1 MSGEAAQQDHE
12 LHRRWV
18 AGDLAAG
25 AALFDRYFDPITRFF
40 RHKIGTAST
49 AVHDDLIQTT
59 FTTCIAVRERFRGEG
74 SFRSYLFGIAY
85 NVLRR
90 YLEQRAREV
99 QLDLGTASLQDLA
112 PGVSTRA
119 GARAEQTLLHAALRG
134 LPVDLQLALELF
146 YWESMSAREMAEI
159 LRVPEGT
166 VRSRV
171 RRARMLLRER
181 LAVLA
186 GDASERRAALAALG
200 ADDEEPA
207 EE

>member
-1 MSGEAAQQDHE
+1 MSAEAAPDHE
-12 LHRRWV
+12 LHRRWLD
-18 AGDLAAG
+18 GDLTAG

-40 RHKIGTAST
+40 RHKIGAAST

-59 FTTCIAVRERFRGEG
+59 FTTCVEVRERFRGEG

-90 YLEQRAREV
+90 HLEQRARDI

-112 PGVSTRA
+112 PGVATRA
-119 GARAEQTLLHAALRG
+119 GERAEQALLHTALRA

-146 YWESMSAREMAEI
+146 YWESMSAREIGEI
-159 LRVPEGT
+159 LRIPEGT

-171 RRARMLLRER
+171 RRARTLLRER
-181 LAVLA
+181 LAALA
-186 GDASERRAALAALG
+186 DDGAERHAALTALG
-200 ADDEEPA
+200 ADGDEPA
-207 EE
+207 D

>member
-1 MSGEAAQQDHE
+1 MSDEDHE

-18 AGDLAAG
+18 DGDLGAG
-25 AALFDRYFDPITRFF
+25 AALFDRYFDPVTRFF
-40 RHKIGTAST
+40 RNKIGAASS

-59 FTTCIAVRERFRGEG
+59 FTTCIEVRERFRGTG

-90 YLEQRAREV
+90 HLEQRARAV

-119 GARAEQTLLHAALRG
+119 GERAEQALLHAALRA

-146 YWESMSAREMAEI
+146 YWESMSAREIGEI
-159 LRVPEGT
+159 LHVPEGT

-171 RRARMLLRER
+171 RRARALLRER
-181 LAVLA
+181 LAALA
-186 GDASERRAALAALG
+186 DDGAERRAALAALG
-200 ADDEEPA
+200 EEP
-207 EE
+207 EDPPEG